1 MTYTQYTINHHIQS
15 NMDIPLDLKPD
26 SQRFTDQ
33 LRIFI
38 RTRAL
43 AYNTEKQYIYW
54 ISCFIRHNN
63 YTSKDEINA
72 FDIPAYL
79 EHLVVK
85 QNVSPNTQKT
95 ALNALIFLCREY
107 LQQSVANLEFKR
119 SKKATKLPTV
129 FTHSEAISV
138 INELDHPTKLIA
150 QLMYGSGL
158 RINEALRLRVDDI
171 DLIHKTITIRNGK
184 GNKDRT
190 TVLPE
195 SIIPELKTQLAFV
208 KQQHK
213 MDAINGDDEV
223 YLPNAIAKKYPHRAK
238 SYGWQYLFP
247 SKQISK
253 DPRSGQ
259 RRRHHMLDRSVQKQV
274 TNAIKKLEIDKKASS
289 HTFRHSFATR
299 ILERGGDLRTI
310 QELLGHSDIKTTQ
323 IYTHVIGLHFS
334 GTKSP
339 LDFD

>member
-1 MTYTQYTINHHIQS
+1 
-15 NMDIPLDLKPD
+15 MDIPLDLKPD

-33 LRIFI
+33 LRTFI

-107 LQQSVANLEFKR
+107 LQQSVDNLEFKR

-138 INELDHPTKLIA
+138 INELNHPTKLIA

-238 SYGWQYLFP
+238 SYGWQYVFP

>member
-1 MTYTQYTINHHIQS
+1 
-15 NMDIPLDLKPD
+15 MDIPINIKPN
-26 SQRFTDQ
+26 SQRFIDKI
-33 LRIFI
+33 RIFM
-38 RTRAL
+38 RSRLL

-54 ISCFIRHNN
+54 IGCFIRHNN
-63 YTSKDEINA
+63 YSSKEDINA
-72 FDIPAYL
+72 FDIPDYL
-79 EHLVVK
+79 DHLVVK
-85 QNVSPNTQKT
+85 QNVSPNTQKV
-95 ALNALIFLCREY
+95 ALNALIFLCREF
-107 LQQSVANLEFKR
+107 LQQSVAHLDFKR

-129 FTHSEAISV
+129 FTHSEAVSV
-138 INELDHPTKLIA
+138 INELTHPIKLIA

-158 RINEALRLRVDDI
+158 RINEALKLRVDDI
-171 DLIHKTITIRNGK
+171 DLIHKIITVRNGK

-190 TVLPE
+190 TILPE

-223 YLPNAIAKKYPHRAK
+223 YLPFAIAEKYPNRAR

-247 SKQISK
+247 SKQLSK
-253 DPRSGQ
+253 DPRSGK
-259 RRRHHMLDRSVQKQV
+259 RRRHHILDRSVQKQV
-274 TNAIKKLEIDKKASS
+274 TKAIKNVDIDKKASS

>member
-1 MTYTQYTINHHIQS
+1 
-15 NMDIPLDLKPD
+15 MDIPLNLNPS

-38 RTRAL
+38 RTRGL
-43 AYNTEKQYIYW
+43 AYNTEKHYIYW
-54 ISCFIRHNN
+54 ISNFIRYKN
-63 YTSKDEINA
+63 YTSKDEIEA
-72 FDIPAYL
+72 FDIPSYL

-95 ALNALIFLCREY
+95 ALNALIFLCREF
-107 LQQSVANLEFKR
+107 LQQSVDNLDFKR

-129 FTHSEAISV
+129 FTHNEAISV
-138 INELDHPTKLIA
+138 INELKHPMKLIA

-158 RINEALRLRVDDI
+158 RINETLRLRVNDI
-171 DLIHKTITIRNGK
+171 NVDKKIITIKSGK

-190 TVLPE
+190 SILPDSVIN
-195 SIIPELKTQLAFV
+195 SIKTQLDFV

-213 MDAINGDDEV
+213 LDALNGNDEV
-223 YLPNAIAKKYPHRAK
+223 YMPYALAEKYPTQAK
-238 SYGWQYLFP
+238 SYGWQYVFP
-247 SKQISK
+247 SPQLSN
-253 DPRSGQ
+253 DPRSEKY
-259 RRRHHMLDRSVQKQV
+259 RRHHLLDRTVQSAVRK
-274 TNAIKKLEIDKKASS
+274 AIQKVGIDKKASC

-299 ILERGGDLRTI
+299 ILERGADLRTI